1 MSSVRNPRT
10 RREVL
15 RAGALAALA
24 LPIGLGAAAC
34 GKGYADGPD
43 PLVPLAEQA
52 KADAAAADE
61 AAKAAPEQAAL
72 AQQVAAARR
81 AHATALQS
89 EIDRQ
94 NQPKGGPGAI
104 GQNGKG
110 LAGLKQRLA
119 VSRRQAADLVPG
131 LPAYRAGLVASVA
144 AGCAALQRTS
154 DQLGPGEDATVDPA
168 AAPQPPA
175 EAGDAVQE
183 ALAAEHAAIWVYGL
197 VTAFLPD
204 GYQASATDS
213 AAEHRARRDA
223 CERMLAS
230 AGVTAKPAQPAYV
243 TPKPV
248 TDGKSAMA
256 VVAIAETDVATAWR
270 GVIERT
276 DDRGLRGFAVLA
288 LTGAARRCT
297 RWRVAA
303 GEHPSAPALPGTPQS

>member
-1 MSSVRNPRT
+1 M
-10 RREVL
+10 L

-24 LPIGLGAAAC
+24 LPIGLGVAAC
-34 GKGYADGPD
+34 GEGYADGPD

-72 AQQVAAARR
+72 AQQVATARR

-104 GQNGKG
+104 PHSGKG
-110 LAGLKQRLA
+110 MAGLKERLA
-119 VSRRQAADLVPG
+119 ASRRQAADLVPG

-144 AGCAALQRTS
+144 AGCAALQRIS
-154 DQLGPGEDATVDPA
+154 DQLGLGEDVSIDPA
-168 AAPQPPA
+168 KAPKPPA

-183 ALAAEHAAIWVYGL
+183 ALAAEHAAVWVYGL

-204 GYQASATDS
+204 GYRASATDG
-213 AAEHRARRDA
+213 AADHRARRDA

-230 AGVTAKPAQPAYV
+230 AGVSAKPAKPAYV

-256 VVAIAETDVATAWR
+256 VVATAEADVATAWR
-270 GVIERT
+270 GVVERT
-276 DDRGLRGFAVLA
+276 DDRGLRAFAALA
-288 LTGAARRCT
+288 LTGSARRGT
-297 RWRVAA
+297 RWRIAA
-303 GEHPSAPALPGTPQS
+303 GEQPSAPALPGTPQS

>member
-1 MSSVRNPRT
+1 M
-10 RREVL
+10 L

-34 GKGYADGPD
+34 GDGYADGPD

-61 AAKAAPEQAAL
+61 AAKGAPEQAAV

-104 GQNGKG
+104 AQNGKG
-110 LAGLKQRLA
+110 MAGLKQRLA

-131 LPAYRAGLVASVA
+131 LPAYRAGLVASIA
-144 AGCAALQRTS
+144 AGCAALQRSS
-154 DQLGPGEDATVDPA
+154 DQLGPGEDAAVDPA
-168 AAPQPPA
+168 KAPKPPA
-175 EAGDAVQE
+175 GAGDALQD
-183 ALAAEHAAIWVYGL
+183 ALAAEHAAVWVYGL
-197 VTAFLPD
+197 VTAFLPAT
-204 GYQASATDS
+204 YQGSATDG
-213 AAEHRARRDA
+213 ATEHRTRRDA

-243 TPKPV
+243 PPKPV

-256 VVAIAETDVATAWR
+256 VVATAEADVATAWR

-276 DDRGLRGFAVLA
+276 DDRGLRAFASLA
-288 LTGAARRCT
+288 LTGSARRCT
-297 RWRVAA
+297 RWRIAA
-303 GEHPSAPALPGTPQS
+303 GEQPGAPALPGAPQS